1 MIHSQNAARAMEPVD
16 PSPDQDNVAEA
27 ELSSGGEK
35 PTGIQFT
42 AIFRL
47 FWTRRR
53 TIAAIAVA
61 GTMLTALY
69 AFLVT
74 PLYTST
80 TTLMPP
86 ETASSSSNLM
96 SLLSSA
102 GPAASAGSALLGV
115 KTPGALFSGVLG
127 SRTVRETLVSRFG
140 LVSYYQVKLT
150 DDACKR
156 LAADTSISENTR
168 TGIITISVTD
178 KNPVLASHL
187 AQGYVEELNHV
198 LTEHSTSSARR
209 ERLFLEERL
218 NQIQQDLTASSNALS
233 QFSARNR
240 TIDMPSQAKAMVDA
254 ELKLQGELVVAR
266 SELAGLREAYAD
278 NNVRVRAAE
287 ARIGELQREMDRISG
302 PANGEDTRADSHDT
316 PYPSIVD
323 LPALGITFAALER
336 KIVAEETLWA
346 TLTKQYEAA
355 KVQEAKEIATAQV
368 LDAAAVPERK
378 SYPVRMRLLIAG
390 AFLSLI
396 AALLFVLA
404 AQLWTNTDPQDER
417 KQLLT
422 EIGGSALNS
431 LHILARPLERRLART
446 RNAV

>member
-1 MIHSQNAARAMEPVD
+1 MASFY
-16 PSPDQDNVAEA
+16 PSMDADRIAGA
-27 ELSSGGEK
+27 ELSADSGKSPRMGV
-35 PTGIQFT
+35 T
-42 AIFRL
+42 AILRVL
-47 FWTRRR
+47 WTRRR
-53 TIAAIAVA
+53 TIAGIVLA

-69 AFLVT
+69 AFLLT
-74 PLYTST
+74 PMYTST

-86 ETASSSSNLM
+86 EAASSSSNLM

-127 SRTVRETLVSRFG
+127 SSTIRETLVSRFG
-140 LVSYYQVKLT
+140 LVSYYKVKLT
-150 DDACKR
+150 EDAAKH
-156 LAADTSISENTR
+156 LGDNTSISENTR
-168 TGIITISVTD
+168 TGIITVSVTD

-187 AQGYVEELNHV
+187 AQAYVEELNHI

-209 ERLFLEERL
+209 ERLFLEDRL
-218 NQIQQDLTASSNALS
+218 KQIQMDLDASSNELS
-233 QFSARNR
+233 QFASRNR
-240 TIDMPSQAKAMVDA
+240 TIDVPSQAKAMVDA
-254 ELKLQGELVVAR
+254 ELKLQGELVAAR

-287 ARIGELQREMDRISG
+287 ARIGELQREMDKISG
-302 PANGEDTRADSHDT
+302 PADEGGARADRSDS

-323 LPALGITFAALER
+323 LPALGITFADLER

-378 SYPVRMRLLIAG
+378 SYPARGRFLIVG
-390 AFLSLI
+390 ALCS
-396 AALLFVLA
+396 LFVACLFVFVA
-404 AQLWTNTDPQDER
+404 ELWANTDPKDER

-422 EIGGSALNS
+422 EIGGSIFNFL
-431 LHILARPLERRLART
+431 RPFGRRLAHLR
-446 RNAV
+446 AAE

>member
-1 MIHSQNAARAMEPVD
+1 MNHVD
-16 PSPDQDNVAEA
+16 PSRQEDQIPDG
-27 ELSSGGEK
+27 ELFPESDS
-35 PTGIQFT
+35 PMRMQAT
-42 AIFRL
+42 AILRI

-53 TIAAIAVA
+53 TIAGIVVA
-61 GTMLTALY
+61 GTILTALY

-86 ETASSSSNLM
+86 ESASSNSNLM

-102 GPAASAGSALLGV
+102 GPAASAGTALLGV

-127 SRTVRETLVSRFG
+127 SRTVRESLVSRFG
-140 LVSYYQVKLT
+140 LVSHYKVKLT
-150 DDACKR
+150 EDACTD
-156 LAADTSISENTR
+156 LADNTSISENTR
-168 TGIITISVTD
+168 TGIITISVSD
-178 KNPVLASHL
+178 KNPFVASRL

-218 NQIQQDLTASSNALS
+218 KQIQQDLDASSNALS

-240 TIDMPSQAKAMVDA
+240 TIDMPSQARAMVDA
-254 ELKLQGELVVAR
+254 ELKLQGELVAAR
-266 SELAGLREAYAD
+266 SELAALRQAYSD
-278 NNVRVRAAE
+278 NNVRVRAAR
-287 ARIGELQREMDRISG
+287 ARIDELQRQLGRING
-302 PANGEDTRADSHDT
+302 PANGEGAKAETSDS

-323 LPALGITFAALER
+323 LPALGITFADLQR

-355 KVQEAKEIATAQV
+355 KVQEAKEIATAQL

-378 SYPVRMRLLIAG
+378 SYPARSRLLVIG
-390 AFLSLI
+390 TMLSLF
-396 AALLFVLA
+396 AGCLFVLV
-404 AQLWTNTDPQDER
+404 AQFWENIDPKDER
-417 KQLLT
+417 RQLLT
-422 EIGGSALNS
+422 DIGGSILNGMHWV
-431 LHILARPLERRLART
+431 LRPMGKHVAHAQET
-446 RNAV
+446 E